1 MSKAYLLVI
10 CLLASSFTGCLDSDE
25 LEQMTTEDETDEDD
39 NTENTNNDV
48 DIIGCMDESALNY
61 DGNATIASDLCLT
74 EEELLLAEE
83 VFWSSWDG
91 DVVNNA
97 TEPIGYLMLV
107 DETSSDGENTR
118 ELNVQEVF
126 SSDFYDQTI
135 EVELIGST
143 VSDNGTEG
151 DDNGTAKS
159 SGGHT
164 QTIYYFS
171 RQTVF
176 DNRVQVEKK
185 DDEGEEKYSMNVAT
199 TYNDFRNSLEHGP
212 GIGGENHEIR
222 DPGQASSS
230 QSRGDGDGK
239 LDSAERKEIRERL
252 GFPSLTG
259 VEQQSAIMDKLVCG
273 DSLRGT
279 FTVVIC
285 NVKYSG
291 TDTNTVLL
299 SDYGRIDGVEIE
311 VMGEMTM
318 DGFRITEYCN
328 EIVNAES
335 SIVENYIEYGLMEKS
350 SGITW
355 DTASRIILL
364 DSQEMRF
371 EEYDYEVP
379 VIDLTLSQKALPYHF
394 IVDEDTGKSSEGKKG
409 MNAVNVKVVIAGP
422 SGPYGSEG
430 DLSDYRLIVSD
441 CTFDNAT
448 TGADEEATSARSSGN
463 NEFEIFGQRIY
474 GSAEN
479 TCNDIIGYDLADLE
493 GLLANGITFV
503 DSDSSGTLS
512 EGDRFEFSD
521 NYTGDNE
528 TFDNADMLRL
538 YSISAEEYCDNNI
551 KPTSSSS
558 KMHEGA
564 MNSIRNIRSIDSN
577 GEQSVGLRMEKF
589 VRA

>member
-159 SGGHT
+159 SGDHT

-185 DDEGEEKYSMNVAT
+185 DDEGEEKYSMNVET
-199 TYNDFRNSLEHGP
+199 P
-212 GIGGENHEIR
+212 
-222 DPGQASSS
+222 
-230 QSRGDGDGK
+230 SR
-239 LDSAERKEIRERL
+239 
-252 GFPSLTG
+252 
-259 VEQQSAIMDKLVCG
+259 
-273 DSLRGT
+273 
-279 FTVVIC
+279 
-285 NVKYSG
+285 
-291 TDTNTVLL
+291 
-299 SDYGRIDGVEIE
+299 
-311 VMGEMTM
+311 
-318 DGFRITEYCN
+318 
-328 EIVNAES
+328 
-335 SIVENYIEYGLMEKS
+335 
-350 SGITW
+350 
-355 DTASRIILL
+355 
-364 DSQEMRF
+364 
-371 EEYDYEVP
+371 
-379 VIDLTLSQKALPYHF
+379 
-394 IVDEDTGKSSEGKKG
+394 
-409 MNAVNVKVVIAGP
+409 
-422 SGPYGSEG
+422 
-430 DLSDYRLIVSD
+430 
-441 CTFDNAT
+441 
-448 TGADEEATSARSSGN
+448 
-463 NEFEIFGQRIY
+463 
-474 GSAEN
+474 
-479 TCNDIIGYDLADLE
+479 
-493 GLLANGITFV
+493 
-503 DSDSSGTLS
+503 
-512 EGDRFEFSD
+512 
-521 NYTGDNE
+521 
-528 TFDNADMLRL
+528 
-538 YSISAEEYCDNNI
+538 
-551 KPTSSSS
+551 
-558 KMHEGA
+558 
-564 MNSIRNIRSIDSN
+564 
-577 GEQSVGLRMEKF
+577 
-589 VRA
+589 